1 MNILMRPFPAVAAL
15 LASATLAWAAIEVL
29 PIAGE
34 IREPFSIAFDA
45 KGDAYGVEFQPSNRI
60 FKWHEGKTEFVSGVK
75 WDSAAKGKQ
84 PPEPAKRLDL
94 APAVYDGLHDIA
106 IAPDGSIYVAD
117 TFQHRIVRLD
127 PKTHAASLFA
137 GTGKAGFA
145 GDGGPADQ
153 AQLNVPICASLDPTG
168 KFLVVADLANQRV
181 RKIDLMTRKITTIAG
196 NGQKGIPKDGDD
208 ALRTPMG
215 DARATCVAP
224 DGTTYVLLRGGN
236 SLVAVKDGKVTV
248 VVNKAGKPGPATD
261 GPAAEATM
269 RGPKYV
275 TMDAKGG
282 VLILD
287 TENHCLRRYEPSDR
301 TIRTIV
307 GNGKKGAAVGQDWAA
322 TQLNRPHGARIGPD
336 GRLYVADS
344 ENNRILVG
352 PAP

>member
-1 MNILMRPFPAVAAL
+1 MRRLPAAL
-15 LASATLAWAAIEVL
+15 ALLGLALLPLSAVEVL
-29 PIAGE
+29 PVAAE
-34 IREPFSIAFDA
+34 LREPFSLAFDA
-45 KGDAYGVEFQPSNRI
+45 QGHLYGVEFQPANRV
-60 FKWHEGKTEFVSGVK
+60 FKWRDGRTEFVSGVK
-75 WDSAAKGKQ
+75 WDSAPKGKQ

-94 APAVYDGLHDIA
+94 APAVYDGMHDIA

-117 TFQHRIVRLD
+117 SFQHRIVRLD
-127 PKTHAASLFA
+127 PKTHAATRFA

-153 AQLNVPICASLDPTG
+153 AELNIPMCGVIDPTG
-168 KFLVVADLANQRV
+168 KFMVVADLVNQRV
-181 RKIDLMTRKITTIAG
+181 RRIDLTTRKITTIAG
-196 NGQKGIPKDGDD
+196 NGQKGLPKDGDD
-208 ALRTPMG
+208 ALRAPMG
-215 DARATCVAP
+215 DARAACVAA
-224 DGTTYVLLRGGN
+224 DGTVYVLLRNGN
-236 SLVAVKDGKVTV
+236 SLVAVKDGKVDV
-248 VVNKAGKPGPATD
+248 VVNKAGKAGPATD

-275 TMDAKGG
+275 TMDAKGR

-287 TENHCLRRYEPSDR
+287 TENHCLRRYEPTDR

-307 GNGKKGAAVGQDWAA
+307 GNGKKGTAVGKDWAA

-336 GRLYVADS
+336 GRLYVADT